1 MNDMTETSMQMR
13 IDQLQAELERER
25 AGAASLLREH
35 NHLVQAIGSP
45 TQGEAAHCAS
55 RMRLN
60 LKQALEELKQERAK
74 SNRLAEVLTSIH
86 ALLYPPVITLANGQT
101 LNFVP
106 KSLDPHALM
115 QELSDRIRAI
125 PDELGEMDSNDGDD
139 EGIGELARRPP
150 WELKPGAE
158 VSLHTL
164 EQMRHLIDPERWQEI
179 AARSARVPP

>member
-1 MNDMTETSMQMR
+1 MNDMTETSMQMQ
-13 IDQLQAELERER
+13 IDQLQAELERVR

-60 LKQALEELKQERAK
+60 LQQALEELKQERAK
-74 SNRLAEVLTSIH
+74 INRLADVLTRIH

-125 PDELGEMDSNDGDD
+125 PDQIEHV
-139 EGIGELARRPP
+139 EGR
-150 WELKPGAE
+150 
-158 VSLHTL
+158 
-164 EQMRHLIDPERWQEI
+164 
-179 AARSARVPP
+179 